1 MRVKICGITREEDA
15 ALALALGADAIG
27 VVFYPNSARSVT
39 VEQAQAIRGALSGL
53 GMMVGLFV
61 DPSVEEVE
69 AVLEAVPLNL
79 LQFHGKESPVFC
91 GQFGRPY
98 LKAIPMSA
106 DVNLAREAERFHAA
120 SALLLDSS
128 HEGQFGGTGNSF
140 DWDWVD
146 RALADRVILAGGLHP
161 DNVAAAVRQV
171 KPAAVDVSS
180 GVERAKGIKDPASMR
195 AFIEA
200 AKLAASE
207 LQR

>member
-15 ALALALGADAIG
+15 AQALSLGADAVG
-27 VVFYPNSARSVT
+27 VVFHPNSPRSVT
-39 VEQAQAIRGALSGL
+39 VDQAQAIRGTVSGL

-69 AVLEAVPLNL
+69 AVLDAVPLNL
-79 LQFHGKESPVFC
+79 LQFHGKEAPAFC
-91 GQFGRPY
+91 SQFGRPY

-106 DVNLAREAERFHAA
+106 DANLVREAERFHTA
-120 SALLLDSS
+120 SALLLDSK
-128 HEGQFGGTGNSF
+128 HEGQFGGTGSSF

-171 KPAAVDVSS
+171 RPAAVDVSS
-180 GVERAKGIKDPASMR
+180 GVERTKGIKDLASMR

-200 AKLAASE
+200 AKLAGSE
-207 LQR
+207 LLR

>member
-1 MRVKICGITREEDA
+1 M
-15 ALALALGADAIG
+15 
-27 VVFYPNSARSVT
+27 
-39 VEQAQAIRGALSGL
+39 

-79 LQFHGKESPVFC
+79 LQFHGRESPAFC
-91 GQFGRPY
+91 GQFGWPY

-106 DVNLAREAERFHAA
+106 DVSLAREAERFHAA

-140 DWDWVD
+140 DWDWAD

-180 GVERAKGIKDPASMR
+180 GVERAKGIKDPVSMR

-200 AKLAASE
+200 AKLAGSE

>member
-1 MRVKICGITREEDA
+1 M
-15 ALALALGADAIG
+15 
-27 VVFYPNSARSVT
+27 
-39 VEQAQAIRGALSGL
+39 
-53 GMMVGLFV
+53 
-61 DPSVEEVE
+61 
-69 AVLEAVPLNL
+69 PLNL

-106 DVNLAREAERFHAA
+106 DVNLVREAERFHTA

-128 HEGQFGGTGNSF
+128 HEGQFGGSGSSF

-146 RALADRVILAGGLHP
+146 RALADRVVLAGGLHP

-171 KPAAVDVSS
+171 RPAAVDVSS
-180 GVERAKGIKDPASMR
+180 GVERAKGIKDPTSMR

-200 AKLAASE
+200 AKLAGSE
-207 LQR
+207 LER